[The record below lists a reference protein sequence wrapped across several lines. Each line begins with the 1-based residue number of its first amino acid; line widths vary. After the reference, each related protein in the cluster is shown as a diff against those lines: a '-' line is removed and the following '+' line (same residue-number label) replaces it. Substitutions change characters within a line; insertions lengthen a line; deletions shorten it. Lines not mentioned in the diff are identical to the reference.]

1 MQKTAEILT
10 EWWNEAK
17 KNNITVCSLY
27 WLASQCD
34 TAAVACFLVSSKK
47 VPTKFLMKVLWW
59 KKPRENNGFC
69 NQTRNKEEN
78 FYLAGKKKQYE
89 TYGEEVAFF
98 VIWLIT
104 SLLLDEEKKN
114 MMATKLKLSNM
125 FWTVVLLVVSLVSLP
140 MPGKQGNFHVR
151 VHNTYQ

>member
-1 MQKTAEILT
+1 MMEWSKKEQHNSVLT
-10 EWWNEAK
+10 KLTGQPVWYCC
-17 KNNITVCSLY
+17 CSLLSCIIQESPNQISY
-27 WLASQCD
+27 ESA
-34 TAAVACFLVSSKK
+34 LVKNLRK
-47 VPTKFLMKVLWW
+47 I
-59 KKPRENNGFC
+59 NGFC
-69 NQTRNKEEN
+69 NQTRKKEEN

-104 SLLLDEEKKN
+104 SLLLDEKKH